1 MIREFLYK
9 RTKFLIENYWKFTY
23 SSMKTKYKLPKDFKF
38 NGPGILIYGEGSL
51 AVGKKSYIG
60 RYSQIQLKK
69 GYTVIIGDKCRIA
82 SNVKIYTG
90 TNVADQDF
98 SNDQLNK
105 KMANVEIGNYCW
117 IGANVFIVP
126 GVKVGDNAVIGAN
139 SVVTNDIDPNSINGG
154 IPCKLIKYKI

>member
-1 MIREFLYK
+1 
-9 RTKFLIENYWKFTY
+9 
-23 SSMKTKYKLPKDFKF
+23 MKSKYLLPKDFKF

-51 AVGKKSYIG
+51 IVGKQSYIG

-69 GYTVIIGDKCRIA
+69 GHIVKIGDNCRIA

-98 SNDQLNK
+98 SSHELEK
-105 KMANVEIGNYCW
+105 KMSNVEIGNHCW

-126 GVKVGDNAVIGAN
+126 GIKVGDNAVIGAN
-139 SVVTNDIDPNSINGG
+139 SVVTNDIQINSINGG
-154 IPCKLIKYKI
+154 VPCKLIKYKK